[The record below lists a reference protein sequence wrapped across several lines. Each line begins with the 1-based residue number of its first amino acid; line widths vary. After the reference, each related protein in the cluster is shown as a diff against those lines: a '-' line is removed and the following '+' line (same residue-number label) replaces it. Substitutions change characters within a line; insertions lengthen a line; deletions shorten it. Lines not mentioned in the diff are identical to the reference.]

1 MKMKNLLLAFAAIML
16 SSTSFAQ
23 VSYGIKAG
31 VNLNK
36 TNYEDFPADF
46 KQKKY
51 LSYFITG
58 YAEFGLGNNFALQPG
73 VSLQGKGDKYT
84 KDGET
89 AATWDVMSVELPV
102 NLMYYIPTGSSGS
115 VFLGAGPYVG
125 FNIAGKSKIETI
137 GAPHFGAVGEQDIT
151 FSGDD
156 RVQNRIDAG
165 ANFLLGY
172 KLASGFVINTEYGLG
187 IADLN
192 PREQN
197 NHLHNHTIRF
207 GIGYQF

>member
-1 MKMKNLLLAFAAIML
+1 MKIKNILLAGAAIML

-36 TNYEDFPADF
+36 TNYENFPADF
-46 KQKKY
+46 KQKNY

-58 YAEFGLGNNFALQPG
+58 YAEFGLANNFALQPG

-89 AATWDVMSVELPV
+89 AATWDVMSVEVPV
-102 NLMYYIPTGSSGS
+102 NLLYYIPTGESGS

-125 FNIAGKSKIETI
+125 FNIAGKNKVESIGTPYFGTI
-137 GAPHFGAVGEQDIT
+137 GESDIK
-151 FSGDD
+151 FSGNEKT
-156 RVQNRIDAG
+156 QNLVDAG

-172 KLASGFVINTEYGLG
+172 KLANGFLINAEYGLG
-187 IADLN
+187 ITDLN
-192 PREQN
+192 PDVTTQV
-197 NHLHNHTIRF
+197 I
-207 GIGYQF
+207 